1 MKKAICSKL
10 WKCTSDS
17 EAGNF
22 HFASK
27 CQKYF
32 IKGSASKTS
41 LQEESKQIKETDIQ
55 KTNSSKL
62 IPAHGIEDI
71 WDIFAF
77 FYNGFFKN
85 ISRISEVLTKSDI
98 KKPVK
103 NHFIF
108 IVKIFTWLCQIEKFY
123 ELLSGSAEIFMEKIE
138 KNFSSKSNINQRK
151 NQTKK
156 IFISIF
162 QLLWEKCD

>member
-1 MKKAICSKL
+1 MDFS
-10 WKCTSDS
+10 
-17 EAGNF
+17 F
-22 HFASK
+22 
-27 CQKYF
+27 
-32 IKGSASKTS
+32 
-41 LQEESKQIKETDIQ
+41 
-55 KTNSSKL
+55 
-62 IPAHGIEDI
+62 
-71 WDIFAF
+71 
-77 FYNGFFKN
+77 N
-85 ISRISEVLTKSDI
+85 ISRICTVLTESDM

-108 IVKIFTWLCQIEKFY
+108 FIKIFTWLCQIEKFY

>member
-1 MKKAICSKL
+1 MAICSKL

-55 KTNSSKL
+55 KINSSKL

-77 FYNGFFKN
+77 FYKGFF
-85 ISRISEVLTKSDI
+85 
-98 KKPVK
+98 VK
-103 NHFIF
+103 YIQN
-108 IVKIFTWLCQIEKFY
+108 L
-123 ELLSGSAEIFMEKIE
+123 
-138 KNFSSKSNINQRK
+138 
-151 NQTKK
+151 
-156 IFISIF
+156 
-162 QLLWEKCD
+162 